1 MRALLPGIGFSAPST
16 NAKEGEEG
24 VRRKWEGERG
34 TWPDFQS
41 CRINVHLGKSCASA
55 KPLPRGYLK
64 IGCGG
69 LTSHAH
75 PCKFFTPSRL
85 VKATPNRRRC
95 GSDGSTL
102 HQLPP
107 KPHRTGHPQSIT
119 GRVAASWVRDH
130 FSFPALSILLNGL
143 FAALVREVLSGSK
156 CPLCQMEADSLT
168 GSQEG

>member
-1 MRALLPGIGFSAPST
+1 MKALLPGIGFSTPST

-24 VRRKWEGERG
+24 GRRKWEGERG

-41 CRINVHLGKSCASA
+41 CGINVHLSESCARA
-55 KPLPRGYLK
+55 EPLPRGYLK

-69 LTSHAH
+69 PNSHAH
-75 PCKFFTPSRL
+75 PCKFFAPRCL
-85 VKATPNRRRC
+85 VKATPNQRC
-95 GSDGSTL
+95 CCSDGSTL

-107 KPHRTGHPQSIT
+107 EAQHPGHPQSIT
-119 GRVAASWVRDH
+119 GRAAASGAQDH
-130 FSFPALSILLNGL
+130 FPFPALSTLLNGL
-143 FAALVREVLSGSK
+143 FAAPVWEVLSESK